1 LVGKPSPSGRQ
12 TTLAAPL
19 KEYGALR
26 RTIYAAK
33 YLSDPDYRR
42 KISRQLNKGESLHAL
57 RRDLLYAHE
66 GMIRARQLADQ
77 TEQAWCLTLATNAV
91 IAWTTEYYG
100 LAVEQMRRSGRRVDE
115 DVLAHISPAHSANIN
130 FFGAIEVDIEGE
142 LAQLGPTGYRPL
154 LVRDTLF

>member
-1 LVGKPSPSGRQ
+1 VIRDPPSSGRLPGSGRQ
-12 TTLAAPL
+12 NALAAAL

-66 GMIRARQLADQ
+66 GMIRARHLESQ
-77 TEQAWCLTLATNAV
+77 TEQ
-91 IAWTTEYYG
+91 G
-100 LAVEQMRRSGRRVDE
+100 
-115 DVLAHISPAHSANIN
+115 
-130 FFGAIEVDIEGE
+130 GA
-142 LAQLGPTGYRPL
+142 
-154 LVRDTLF
+154 